1 MLDSKPVLSK
11 STMMKQFSLHWIGY
25 AVGLLTPIAV
35 VQNPVFAQSG
45 DTPLPPLPSNCRP
58 LPLVG
63 GDGSEVTKTASAPG
77 FRVPLPGPA
86 PSVGVRNNWNTDWF
100 VPGGQVFR
108 TYRVVFMPRDS
119 VEYSVN
125 MTFKYPDDSIDQFY
139 RERGRMFTAN
149 QPLVVE
155 ERPRA
160 DLQPFQINANIG
172 GLRSVGARYT
182 VAVAGCL

>member
-1 MLDSKPVLSK
+1 
-11 STMMKQFSLHWIGY
+11 MKKKSLHGIGC
-25 AVGLLTPIAV
+25 AVSIGIPLTVGQMPSL
-35 VQNPVFAQSG
+35 AQSG
-45 DTPLPPLPSNCRP
+45 DVPLPPLPSNCRP

-63 GDGSEVTKTASAPG
+63 GEGSEVTKTASAPG

-100 VPGGQVFR
+100 IPSGQVFR

-160 DLQPFQINANIG
+160 DLQPFQINTNIG